1 MVTNLKIQ
9 IALELFPLDSQIQ
22 VNVQLA
28 HIICFTSVT
37 LSVFQIVCWAT
48 SKQPP
53 TIEINTTTTTSAWH
67 EHQQN

>member
-37 LSVFQIVCWAT
+37 LSVFQIVC
-48 SKQPP
+48 
-53 TIEINTTTTTSAWH
+53 
-67 EHQQN
+67 